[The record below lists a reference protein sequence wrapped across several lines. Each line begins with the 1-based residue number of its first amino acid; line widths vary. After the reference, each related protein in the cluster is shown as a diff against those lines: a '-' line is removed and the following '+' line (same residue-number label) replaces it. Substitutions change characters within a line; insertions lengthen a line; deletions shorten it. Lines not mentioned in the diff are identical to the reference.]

1 MATNLSFKYV
11 ENLKAPGRYTDALVK
26 GLHLWIKANQNK
38 YWIFRFSSN
47 GKQHNIS
54 LGAYPKVSI
63 AEARIKAQKARD
75 ELDKGSNPLTQREKE
90 VCSLLVSGLLNKE
103 IATKLGTVDATIKVH
118 KARIMEKMH
127 ADSLQSLVRMYL
139 EADLDNA

>member
-1 MATNLSFKYV
+1 MENLMSTNLSFKYV

-54 LGAYPKVSI
+54 LGAYPKPQVF
-63 AEARIKAQKARD
+63 
-75 ELDKGSNPLTQREKE
+75 
-90 VCSLLVSGLLNKE
+90 
-103 IATKLGTVDATIKVH
+103 
-118 KARIMEKMH
+118 
-127 ADSLQSLVRMYL
+127 
-139 EADLDNA
+139 

>member
-1 MATNLSFKYV
+1 MENHMATNLSFKYV

-75 ELDKGSNPLTQREKE
+75 ELDKGSNPLTQRKEARLKNKAEKPNGIKTFRE
-90 VCSLLVSGLLNKE
+90 FSLQCLQKKKLEWSN
-103 IATKLGTVDATIKVH
+103 TK
-118 KARIMEKMH
+118 H
-127 ADSLQSLVRMYL
+127 ADQWLYTL
-139 EADLDNA
+139 EEFAFPVI